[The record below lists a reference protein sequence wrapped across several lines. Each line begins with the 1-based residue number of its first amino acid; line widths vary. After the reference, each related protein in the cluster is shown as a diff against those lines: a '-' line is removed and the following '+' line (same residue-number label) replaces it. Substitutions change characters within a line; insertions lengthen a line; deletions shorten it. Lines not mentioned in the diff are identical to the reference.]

1 MPAEEGIRNMST
13 TSYTW
18 WPVLGA
24 PMEDGLKRV
33 LAHDFLQGL
42 SDGTL
47 PREAFGYFIIQ
58 DTLYLA
64 EYARALSLLAAKAP
78 TWAAPT
84 LASHASAAVATELEL
99 HPALLQDAGLDPD
112 LLRTTPKSP
121 ATTAYTS
128 YLLSVCAQRPF
139 HEGLAAVLPC
149 YWIYGQVGRALERD
163 GSADPVYTKWI
174 DAYAAAGFAESVA
187 QMLEVVDSVTGSL
200 PDTPS
205 NEMANHVETATRYE
219 WMFWD
224 AAVRGERWPW

>member
-1 MPAEEGIRNMST
+1 
-13 TSYTW
+13 
-18 WPVLGA
+18 
-24 PMEDGLKRV
+24 MEDGLKRV
-33 LAHDFLQGL
+33 LAHDFLRGL

-78 TWAAPT
+78 TPVAPILAA
-84 LASHASAAVATELEL
+84 HASAAVATELEL
-99 HPALLQDAGLDPD
+99 HPALLREAGLDPA
-112 LLRTTPKSP
+112 LLDTTPKSP

-149 YWIYGQVGRALERD
+149 YWIYEQVGRALERE
-163 GSADPVYTKWI
+163 GSGDPVYARWI

-187 QMLEVVDSVTGSL
+187 EMIEVIDAVVGSL
-200 PDTPS
+200 PEAALAD
-205 NEMANHVETATRYE
+205 MAQHVETATRYE

-224 AAVRGERWPW
+224 AAVRAERWPW

>member
-1 MPAEEGIRNMST
+1 M

-33 LAHDFLQGL
+33 LAHDFLRGL

-47 PREAFGYFIIQ
+47 PREAFGYFVIQ
-58 DTLYLA
+58 DTLYLG
-64 EYARALSLLAAKAP
+64 EYARALALLAAKAP
-78 TWAAPT
+78 SGAAGT
-84 LASHASAAVATELEL
+84 LAAHAGSAIATELGL
-99 HPALLQDAGLDPD
+99 HPALLEQAGLDPA
-112 LLRTTPKSP
+112 LLHTTPKSP

-149 YWIYGQVGRALERD
+149 YWIYQQVGMALATS
-163 GSADPVYTKWI
+163 GSSDPVYERWI
-174 DAYAAAGFAESVA
+174 ESYAAPDFARSVA
-187 QMLEVVDSVTGSL
+187 EMLQVVD
-200 PDTPS
+200 DTVRELS
-205 NEMANHVETATRYE
+205 DRQATDMAEHVEIATRYE

-224 AAVRGERWPW
+224 AAVREERWPW

>member
-1 MPAEEGIRNMST
+1 MNGMST
-13 TSYTW
+13 TSYAW

-33 LAHDFLQGL
+33 LAHDFLHGL
-42 SDGTL
+42 SDGSL
-47 PREAFGYFIIQ
+47 PREAFGHFIIQ

-78 TWAAPT
+78 TPVAPILAA
-84 LASHASAAVATELEL
+84 HASAAVATELEL
-99 HPALLQDAGLDPD
+99 HPALLRDAGLDPA
-112 LLRTTPKSP
+112 LLRSTPKSP

-128 YLLSVCAQRPF
+128 YLLSVCALRPF

-149 YWIYGQVGRALERD
+149 YWIYEQVGRALERD
-163 GSADPVYTKWI
+163 GSADPVYARWVE
-174 DAYAAAGFAESVA
+174 AYAAPGFAESVA
-187 QMLEVVDSVTGSL
+187 QVLDVVDAVATGVSDSAL
-200 PDTPS
+200 AD
-205 NEMANHVETATRYE
+205 MAQHVETATRYE

>member
-1 MPAEEGIRNMST
+1 MST
-13 TSYTW
+13 TSYSW

-47 PREAFGYFIIQ
+47 SREAFGYFIIQ

-78 TWAAPT
+78 TQAAPT
-84 LASHASAAVATELEL
+84 LAAHAGAAVATELEL
-99 HPALLQDAGLDPD
+99 HPALLRSAGLDPQ
-112 LLRTTPKSP
+112 LLHTTPKSP

-149 YWIYGQVGRALERD
+149 YWIYERVGRALEQD
-163 GSADPVYTKWI
+163 GSSDPVYAQWI
-174 DAYAAAGFAESVA
+174 EAYAASGFAESVA
-187 QMLEVVDSVTGSL
+187 EMLEVIDGVASGL
-200 PDTPS
+200 PESALAD
-205 NEMANHVETATRYE
+205 MAQHVETATRYE